1 MWKLIRLEWKKNS
14 VNKYVLSAVILIAV
28 LALFMFAQCYL
39 GIANDPDT
47 GVPDSAPGMGN
58 MAVQIELFT
67 NLSFLVFTTV
77 MLSSFIISA
86 YKNKTENLMF
96 NYPIKRQ
103 KIIMAQMLAVW
114 IFCVIALLIGKL
126 FTYTLLVAAS
136 SLKKASFQ
144 LGYDMSSTGFYVQ
157 IVLKTLLT
165 VTLGFIP
172 LYIGRLIN
180 SSKAAIIASFLLF
193 AVMNGTVGDFSL
205 RSNAVFPIILFT
217 ISLIC
222 VFLTVH
228 NIEKKDIS

>member
-14 VNKYVLSAVILIAV
+14 INKYVLGAVILIAV

-86 YKNKTENLMF
+86 FKNKTENLMF
-96 NYPIKRQ
+96 SYPIKRQ

-114 IFCVIALLIGKL
+114 IFCVIALFTGKL
-126 FTYTLLVAAS
+126 FTYTLLTAAS

-144 LGYDMSSTGFYVQ
+144 LGYDMSRTGFYVQ

-205 RSNAVFPIILFT
+205 RNNAAFPIILFT

-222 VFLTVH
+222 AFLTVH
-228 NIEKKDIS
+228 NIEKKDIN

>member
-1 MWKLIRLEWKKNS
+1 MWKLIRLEWQKN
-14 VNKYVLSAVILIAV
+14 NIRKYILGAVILIAL
-28 LALFMFAQCYL
+28 LALFMFAQCYW

-96 NYPIKRQ
+96 SYPIKRQ
-103 KIIMAQMLAVW
+103 KIIVSQMLAVW
-114 IFCVIALLIGKL
+114 IFCTVALFCGKILIYIMLK
-126 FTYTLLVAAS
+126 AAS
-136 SLKKASFQ
+136 GLKADFS
-144 LGYDMSSTGFYVQ
+144 LGYDIASMGFYVQ
-157 IVLKTLLT
+157 IILKTILT

-172 LYIGRLIN
+172 LSIGRLMN
-180 SSKAAIIASFLLF
+180 SSKAAVISSFLLF

-205 RSNAVFPIILFT
+205 RNNSVLPIILFT
-217 ISLIC
+217 VSLIC
-222 VFLTVH
+222 AFLTVH
-228 NIEKKDIS
+228 NVEKKDVN